1 MRENIIIID
10 YLEKVHKADRKED
23 FQKLLSIQIKLAKLE
38 KENRTLKEMIN
49 KANKNNYYFSLE
61 VAEIESKS
69 MKCKSDMLVLREE
82 LNTLKQENRQLIDDL
97 LNEINI

>member
-1 MRENIIIID
+1 
-10 YLEKVHKADRKED
+10 
-23 FQKLLSIQIKLAKLE
+23 
-38 KENRTLKEMIN
+38 MIN
-49 KANKNNYYFSLE
+49 KANTNNYYFSLE

-69 MKCKSDMLVLREE
+69 LKCKSDMLVLREE